1 MVQERDSKIER
12 RGFARAMLALTL
24 LLVAPAVFA
33 QRPGRDIEDYHPP
46 YSMSDPIGA
55 RAVAAYDAQNAPEAE
70 RLSRQLLAR
79 ALKRPSGAALAQV
92 EARFILAQ
100 ALEDEHRYTEAE
112 TEYRLGLKL
121 LEPLVAANLRTKPD
135 AKVATARRWARYFEI
150 LLQDNLKGQG
160 RLQEARLL
168 PSILPPDPQPLGPS
182 RSESGV
188 TSVGPIAL
196 SPCSGAGPDLRPLS
210 DAETAERAQWND
222 AAEQQSAAADFV
234 GAESYLRRILALDIA
249 SFGNAH
255 CETAV
260 DHRRIA
266 QALLAQN
273 QLSEADA
280 EARGALAILDQL
292 HEDRRQTVAALVV
305 LADITAKRQG
315 AGDAEPHL
323 RRALEIFERRQ
334 GVDRSETV
342 SVRLML
348 GGNLLA
354 QGRLAD
360 AERVYRRALVSV
372 EAASGERPALALELR
387 QLTGDLA
394 GRQNK
399 LAEAV
404 RDYRVVCATRAELLA
419 QSGRGATASLLKSTD
434 QDDARNCALRAALA
448 LWRWAVAGG
457 GSAAADRP
465 QALRNEAFAMAQAAL
480 PSASSDTLARAAARI
495 AATASGAGDLA
506 ERYEAAIRARDQAG
520 EAPRSRL
527 HDPMADAPEPEQQRQ
542 AREALDRQI
551 ADIASKLARDQPL
564 YWDIRMPR
572 PLDVAALRA
581 RDGAGHALLRP
592 DEALVFFM
600 IPEGDEHGLV
610 FAASQDKVG
619 WARID
624 MTGAALKT
632 AIGNLRGDIDNR
644 AYGVAPGIPA
654 QGHGHVPFDRALSYR
669 LYRALLGD
677 PQIQAVIG
685 ARKTLIIVPSGA
697 LTTLP
702 PGLLVTAPPVGGAAG
717 DMDAETMRQTAWLLR
732 SKAVAVL
739 PSVAS
744 LRTIRQVVPHRASAA
759 SDPLLAFA
767 NPDFSGSGARAGQSA
782 PLPGKR
788 RTPDNYAAYFRG
800 GKPVMEALRTL
811 PPLPYTQTEGMA
823 LATALGASPGSVLV
837 GRDASKAELMRRSAD
852 GRLAHVRVL
861 EFATHGL
868 VAGEARTSAE
878 PALVLAAG
886 TKPEDW
892 LLTASDAA
900 TLRLNA
906 EWVLLSACNTAG
918 PGAEDADGLSGLARG
933 FFYAGAASLL
943 VSHWTIG
950 DETAARLVP
959 MTILLN
965 GRQGLSKAEALR
977 HASLA
982 ILDDRGHDQTHPV
995 YWAPFVLIGDPH

>member
-1 MVQERDSKIER
+1 MPR
-12 RGFARAMLALTL
+12 RWPRRILTLALL
-24 LLVAPAVFA
+24 LASPATFA

-46 YSMSDPIGA
+46 YSMSDPIVA
-55 RAVAAYDAQNAPEAE
+55 RAVAAYDAENATEAE
-70 RLSRQLLAR
+70 RLSRMLLAL
-79 ALKRPSGAALAQV
+79 ALKRSSGTALAQV

-121 LEPLVAANLRTKPD
+121 LEPLVAAKLQTAPD
-135 AKVATARRWARYFEI
+135 AKVTTARTWARYFQI
-150 LLQDNLKGQG
+150 LLYDNLRGQG

-168 PSILPPDPQPLGPS
+168 PSILPPDPQPRGPS
-182 RSESGV
+182 RTESAVSSFG
-188 TSVGPIAL
+188 GGIAL
-196 SPCSGAGPDLRPLS
+196 SPCPGAEAIVRPLS
-210 DAETAERAQWND
+210 DSETTERETWNNGAES
-222 AAEQQSAAADFV
+222 QSAALDFA
-234 GAESYLRRILALDIA
+234 GAETSLRRVLALDRN
-249 SFGNAH
+249 SFGGAH

-266 QALLAQN
+266 QILLAQGR
-273 QLSEADA
+273 LDEADA
-280 EARGALAILDQL
+280 EARSALAILDQL

-305 LADITAKRQG
+305 LADITAKRRG
-315 AGDAEPHL
+315 AGDAEPYL

-334 GVDRSETV
+334 GPDRGETV
-342 SVRLML
+342 SVRLAL
-348 GGNLLA
+348 GANLFA

-360 AERVYRRALVSV
+360 AEQVYRRALVSIQTT
-372 EAASGERPALALELR
+372 GGGGPALALELQQFTGYLADR
-387 QLTGDLA
+387 QG
-394 GRQNK
+394 K

-404 RDYRVVCATRAELLA
+404 RDYRVVCSTRAELIA
-419 QSGRGATASLLKSTD
+419 QSRRGAAASLLKTPD
-434 QDDARNCALRAALA
+434 QDDARSCALRQVLA
-448 LWRWAVAGG
+448 LRRWAEAGG

-465 QALRNEAFAMAQAAL
+465 DNLRDEAFAVAQAAL
-480 PSASSDTLARAAARI
+480 PSPSSDTLALAAARI
-495 AATASGAGDLA
+495 AAGASGAGDLA

-520 EAPRSRL
+520 QAPGSRL
-527 HDPMADAPEPEQQRQ
+527 RDPMEDAPLSEEQHRT
-542 AREALDRQI
+542 RDALDERI
-551 ADIASKLARDQPL
+551 AGIAAKLSSEQPL

-572 PLDVAALRA
+572 PLDVAALQA
-581 RDGAGHALLRP
+581 QDGGEASLLRA

-600 IPEGDEHGLV
+600 IPPGEERGLV
-610 FAASQDKVG
+610 FAASRDRIG
-619 WARID
+619 WARIE

-632 AIGNLRGDIDNR
+632 AIVTLRGDIDNR
-644 AYGVAPGIPA
+644 AYGVAPDLQA
-654 QGHGHVPFDRALSYR
+654 KRRGHVPFDRALSYQ
-669 LYRALLGD
+669 LYRALFGD

-685 ARKTLIIVPSGA
+685 ARKTLIIVPTGA

-702 PGLLVTAPPVGGAAG
+702 PGLLVTAPPIGGAAG

-732 SKAVAVL
+732 GKAIAVL

-744 LRTIRQVVPHRASAA
+744 LRTIRQLVPHRASAA
-759 SDPLLAFA
+759 SDPLLAFT
-767 NPDFSGSGARAGQSA
+767 NPDFSGDAVRHRKSARR
-782 PLPGKR
+782 PGKR

-823 LATALGASPGSVLV
+823 LATALGAPARSVLV

-852 GRLAHVRVL
+852 GRLAHVRIL

-868 VAGEARTSAE
+868 VAGTARTPAE

-886 TKPEDW
+886 TRPEDW
-892 LLTASDAA
+892 LLTATDAA

-933 FFYAGAASLL
+933 FFYAGASSLL

-977 HASLA
+977 RASLA
-982 ILDDRGHDQTHPV
+982 ILDDPRHDQTHPV

>member
-1 MVQERDSKIER
+1 
-12 RGFARAMLALTL
+12 MLALAL
-24 LLVAPAVFA
+24 LLASPAAFA

-46 YSMSDPIGA
+46 YSMSDPIVA
-55 RAVAAYDAQNAPEAE
+55 RAVAAYNAENAPEAE

-92 EARFILAQ
+92 EARYILAQ

-121 LEPLVAANLRTKPD
+121 LEPLVAVNLRTKPD
-135 AKVATARRWARYFEI
+135 TKIATARTWARYFQI
-150 LLQDNLKGQG
+150 LLHDNLRGQG

-168 PSILPPDPQPLGPS
+168 PSILPPDPQPLTPS
-182 RSESGV
+182 GTESGV
-188 TSVGPIAL
+188 TSVGAIAL

-210 DAETAERAQWND
+210 DAEAAQRVQWSD
-222 AAEQQSAAADFV
+222 AAEQQSAAADFA
-234 GAESYLRRILALDIA
+234 GAETSLRRVLALDST
-249 SFGNAH
+249 SFGGAH

-260 DHRRIA
+260 DHRGIA
-266 QALLAQN
+266 QMLLAQN
-273 QLSEADA
+273 RLDEADA
-280 EARGALAILDQL
+280 EARSALAILDRL

-315 AGDAEPHL
+315 TGDAEPYL

-348 GGNLLA
+348 GANLFA

-360 AERVYRRALVSV
+360 AEQVYRRALASIR
-372 EAASGERPALALELR
+372 ASGGGSPALALEI
-387 QLTGDLA
+387 QQFTGDLA
-394 GRQNK
+394 GRQNN
-399 LAEAV
+399 LADAV
-404 RDYRVVCATRAELLA
+404 SDYRVVCAARAELIA
-419 QSGRGATASLLKSTD
+419 QSGRGVAASLLKNSD
-434 QDDARNCALRAALA
+434 QDDARSCALREALA
-448 LWRWAVAGG
+448 LWRWAESGG
-457 GSAAADRP
+457 GNAASDRP
-465 QALRNEAFAMAQAAL
+465 DALRDEAFAVAQAAL
-480 PSASSDTLARAAARI
+480 SSPSSDTLALAAARI
-495 AATASGAGDLA
+495 AAGTSGAGDLA

-520 EAPRSRL
+520 QAPRSRL
-527 HDPMADAPEPEQQRQ
+527 RDPMEDTPEPEAQRL

-551 ADIASKLARDQPL
+551 AGIAATLSSDQPL
-564 YWDIRMPR
+564 YWDIRMPH
-572 PLDVAALRA
+572 PLDVAALQA
-581 RDGAGHALLRP
+581 RDGGGSLLRA

-600 IPEGDEHGLV
+600 IPPGEERGLV
-610 FAASQDKVG
+610 FAASRDRSG
-619 WARID
+619 WARIE
-624 MTGAALKT
+624 MTGATLKT
-632 AIGNLRGDIDNR
+632 AIVTLRGDIDSR
-644 AYGVAPGIPA
+644 AYGVAPDLQAKG
-654 QGHGHVPFDRALSYR
+654 GGHVPFDRALSYQ
-669 LYRALLGD
+669 LYRALFGD

-702 PGLLVTAPPVGGAAG
+702 PGLLVTAPPIGGAAG

-732 SKAVAVL
+732 SKAIAIL

-744 LRTIRQVVPHRASAA
+744 LRTIRQLVPHRAAA
-759 SDPLLAFA
+759 TSDPLLAFT
-767 NPDFSGSGARAGQSA
+767 NPDFSGSAVRAGQSA

-788 RTPDNYAAYFRG
+788 RTPDNYATYFRG

-823 LATALGASPGSVLV
+823 LATALGASTESVLV

-852 GRLAHVRVL
+852 GRLAHVRIL

-868 VAGEARTSAE
+868 VAGEARTPAE

-886 TKPEDW
+886 TRPEDW

-906 EWVLLSACNTAG
+906 EWVLLSACNSAG

-933 FFYAGAASLL
+933 FFYAGASSLL

-977 HASLA
+977 RASLA

>member
-1 MVQERDSKIER
+1 MPGRWTCRILML
-12 RGFARAMLALTL
+12 AMLLASS
-24 LLVAPAVFA
+24 AAFA

-46 YSMSDPIGA
+46 YSMSDPIVA
-55 RAVAAYDAQNAPEAE
+55 RAVAAYDAENAPEAE

-79 ALKRPSGAALAQV
+79 ALKRPSGSALAQV

-121 LEPLVAANLRTKPD
+121 LAPLVVVNLQTKPD
-135 AKVATARRWARYFEI
+135 AKVATARKWARYFQI
-150 LLQDNLKGQG
+150 LLHDNLRGQG

-182 RSESGV
+182 RTESAV
-188 TSVGPIAL
+188 TSVGAIAL

-210 DAETAERAQWND
+210 DADAAERAQWND
-222 AAEQQSAAADFV
+222 AAEQQSVASDFA
-234 GAESYLRRILALDIA
+234 GAESDLRRILALDSA
-249 SFGNAH
+249 SFGSVH

-266 QALLAQN
+266 EALLAQN
-273 QLSEADA
+273 RLSDADA

-305 LADITAKRQG
+305 LADIIAKRQV
-315 AGDAEPHL
+315 AGDAEPYL

-334 GVDRSETV
+334 GPDRSETV

-348 GGNLLA
+348 GNNLLA

-360 AERVYRRALVSV
+360 AETVYRRAL
-372 EAASGERPALALELR
+372 ASIQRSGGGSPALAFEL
-387 QLTGDLA
+387 QQFTGDLA
-394 GRQNK
+394 GRQNRP
-399 LAEAV
+399 ADAV
-404 RDYRVVCATRAELLA
+404 RDYRIVCAARAELIA
-419 QSGRGATASLLKSTD
+419 QSGRGVAASLLKTSD
-434 QDDARNCALRAALA
+434 QKDARSCALRQVMA
-448 LWRWAVAGG
+448 LWRWAEAGG
-457 GSAAADRP
+457 GSAATDRP
-465 QALRNEAFAMAQAAL
+465 DALRDQAFAVAQAAL
-480 PSASSDTLARAAARI
+480 PSPSSDTLALAAARI
-495 AATASGAGDLA
+495 AAGASGAGDLA

-520 EAPRSRL
+520 QAPLSRL
-527 HDPMADAPEPEQQRQ
+527 RDPMDEAPEPEAQRQ
-542 AREALDRQI
+542 TREALDREI
-551 ADIASKLARDQPL
+551 AGIAAKLASDQPL
-564 YWDIRMPR
+564 YWDIRVPH
-572 PLDVAALRA
+572 PLDVAALQA
-581 RDGAGHALLRP
+581 RDGGGASLLRG

-600 IPEGDEHGLV
+600 IPPGEERGLV
-610 FAASQDKVG
+610 FAASRDRIG
-619 WARID
+619 WARIE

-632 AIGNLRGDIDNR
+632 AIVRLRGDIDSR
-644 AYGVAPGIPA
+644 AYGVAADLQAKG
-654 QGHGHVPFDRALSYR
+654 GGHVPFDRALSYQ
-669 LYRALLGD
+669 LYRALFGD
-677 PQIQAVIG
+677 PEIQAVIA

-697 LTTLP
+697 LTMLP
-702 PGLLVTAPPVGGAAG
+702 PGLLVTAPPIGGAAG

-732 SKAVAVL
+732 SKAIAIL

-744 LRTIRQVVPHRASAA
+744 LRTIRQLVPHRAAAA
-759 SDPLLAFA
+759 SDPLLAFT
-767 NPDFSGSGARAGQSA
+767 NPDFSGTAVRPGISA

-823 LATALGASPGSVLV
+823 LASALGASAESVLV

-852 GRLAHVRVL
+852 GRLAHVRIL

-868 VAGEARTSAE
+868 VAGTARTPAE

-886 TKPEDW
+886 TRPEDW

-933 FFYAGAASLL
+933 FFYAGAESLL

-950 DETAARLVP
+950 DETASRLVP

-977 HASLA
+977 RASLA
-982 ILDDRGHDQTHPV
+982 ILDDRRQDQTHPV
-995 YWAPFVLIGDPH
+995 YWAPFVLIGDPR